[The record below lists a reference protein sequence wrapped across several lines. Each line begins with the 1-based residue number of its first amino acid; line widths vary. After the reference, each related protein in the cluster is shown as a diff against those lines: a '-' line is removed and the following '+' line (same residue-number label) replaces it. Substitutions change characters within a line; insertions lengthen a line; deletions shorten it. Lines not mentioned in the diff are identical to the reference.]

1 MALQTNNTD
10 MLDSNKEEDN
20 KEVFHT
26 PPDQLHFNDEG
37 GMFATLQA
45 SQAKLLV
52 VEEDKLDEE
61 RKADEKKRERLLAAL
76 MKQN

>member
-1 MALQTNNTD
+1 

-37 GMFATLQA
+37 GMLATLQA
-45 SQAKLLV
+45 SEAMLV
-52 VEEDKLDEE
+52 VEEDKLNEE
-61 RKADEKKRERLLAAL
+61 RKADERKEIYYL
-76 MKQN
+76 QH